1 VVVVPVG
8 PAEDPRLV
16 AYWVGA
22 EEREPLLRERAAR
35 GLPSFMQP
43 AAYVRLPALPLNT
56 NGKLD
61 RKQLPEPELARFGG
75 AQQQFSSDLELRMAG
90 LFQEVLD
97 GLEVPIDKDFFVLG
111 GDSVRAMHLRRR
123 IHEEFGSEL
132 PLAAMFETPTVRSLV
147 AALDA
152 RNLPRGPLFVR
163 LRAGHARAAPLIC
176 VMGVAVYRDLA
187 LALSTERAVYGAHVP
202 LALAE
207 GETAPSVEEIAA
219 HYTRLILE
227 RVPRGP
233 YHLLGLC
240 FGGLVAFEVA
250 QQLLARGHE
259 VQTLAVLDGLLPR
272 GVHYSPLS
280 HARALLGDP
289 RRVLRRVRERV
300 RRLIGHAR
308 PAPAV
313 PAEAALDLALQGSE
327 AARLAR
333 IYDRHARPLPIP
345 FMLFRA
351 TEREEAAWYTI
362 DAALGWGSLGAS
374 VSVHSVSGSHLGIL
388 ERGSVAPIAEV
399 LSAELEGGA
408 ADRASVAP
416 RASLLS

>member
-1 VVVVPVG
+1 
-8 PAEDPRLV
+8 
-16 AYWVGA
+16 
-22 EEREPLLRERAAR
+22 
-35 GLPSFMQP
+35 
-43 AAYVRLPALPLNT
+43 
-56 NGKLD
+56 
-61 RKQLPEPELARFGG
+61 
-75 AQQQFSSDLELRMAG
+75 
-90 LFQEVLD
+90 
-97 GLEVPIDKDFFVLG
+97 
-111 GDSVRAMHLRRR
+111 
-123 IHEEFGSEL
+123 
-132 PLAAMFETPTVRSLV
+132 
-147 AALDA
+147 
-152 RNLPRGPLFVR
+152 VR